1 MAIGGG
7 NNTQGIHTYRYMQ
20 THAPSEMSRL
30 APAEM
35 ETLSKYSSAPCVSPY
50 CGVYVGAA
58 FLAGAAVVL

>member
-1 MAIGGG
+1 
-7 NNTQGIHTYRYMQ
+7 
-20 THAPSEMSRL
+20 L